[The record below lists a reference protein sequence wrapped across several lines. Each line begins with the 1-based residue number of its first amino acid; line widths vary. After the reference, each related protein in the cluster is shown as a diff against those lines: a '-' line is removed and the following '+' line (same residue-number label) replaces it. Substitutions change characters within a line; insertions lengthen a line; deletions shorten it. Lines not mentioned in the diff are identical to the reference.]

1 MHESFWKKIQQTH
14 AICFAKYFSPINNVN
29 TLFSS
34 CSFIS
39 KCEKHL
45 EVYNMQA
52 FENENEKL
60 DCIFTW
66 NDILLNG
73 TGKLGMTTTKQT
85 VPILLLQIF
94 SWRLN
99 YNYYCLLAN
108 LLNDKSL
115 RKFTASSS
123 TLQAILADKIPWCQ
137 NLVAV
142 GGIRDLFFA

>member
-1 MHESFWKKIQQTH
+1 MHESFEKKIQQTH
-14 AICFAKYFSPINNVN
+14 AICFAKYFGPINNVN

-45 EVYNMQA
+45 DVYNMQT
-52 FENENEKL
+52 FDNEKL

-66 NDILLNG
+66 YDILLNE
-73 TGKLGMTTTKQT
+73 TVKLEMTTKQS
-85 VPILLLQIF
+85 F
-94 SWRLN
+94 SQRFI
-99 YNYYCLLAN
+99 YNYHCLLAN
-108 LLNDKSL
+108 LNHKSF
-115 RKFTASSS
+115 RKFTASSM
-123 TLQAILADKIPWCQ
+123 LQAILADKIPWCQ